1 MTVVLPLFAVLF
13 FAAVMTTVF
22 ASLFLFQPRTVLH
35 GDIRPT
41 NILVTAVMRAKL
53 GDLGAARFSDAS
65 LSLGPLSPEYIASE
79 RLDGRAAHKSMET
92 DIYSMGV
99 TICELFTATAPLRA
113 EREDQMHLIQQRSV
127 RYVCMQMVS
136 NDPCARP
143 SAGGALEVID
153 RVSATKEYKDCPP
166 RRMVKGKMDGASDV
180 TLVRHMW

>member
-1 MTVVLPLFAVLF
+1 MTVVLPLFAVRF
-13 FAAVMTTVF
+13 FATVMTTVF

-65 LSLGPLSPEYIASE
+65 LSVGLLSPEYMASE
-79 RLDGRAAHKSMET
+79 RLEGRAAQKSKET

-99 TICELFTATAPLRA
+99 TICELFTATAPLRT
-113 EREDQMHLIQQRSV
+113 ERDQMHLIQQRSV

-153 RVSATKEYKDCPP
+153 RVYDIKEYKDCPP
-166 RRMVKGKMDGASDV
+166 RRMVKGKMDGAIDV